1 MTDEVC
7 VVVIHRLDA
16 VFVELRLLHEAVVD
30 KQMAGR

>member
-7 VVVIHRLDA
+7 VVVVHQPGA
-16 VFVELRLLHEAVVD
+16 VFVELRLPDDAVVD